1 MSLDGHRSVSRR
13 HSSNDIIIR
22 QILAGSALAH
32 TAVSLRLYAWDSQPQ
47 PVLRATYAADTTSCN
62 VVVFCELRL
71 ELVCRAI
78 LFRKTKC
85 TSTCRCCEFGQCQ
98 QKSVYLQHV
107 SLTEDAVEEVIRP

>member
-1 MSLDGHRSVSRR
+1 MAIGQFRVGTLRTILSY
-13 HSSNDIIIR
+13 IR

-62 VVVFCELRL
+62 VDVFCELRL

-98 QKSVYLQHV
+98 HEKRVSTTCKSRH
-107 SLTEDAVEEVIRP
+107 TEDAVEEVIRP